1 MLPSF
6 GSNKPKEKPPLTFFE
21 LVWEAL
27 EDTTL
32 RILIGAAVISLI
44 VGMIENPAD
53 GWLEGTA
60 ILCAVVIVVMVTA
73 TNDYIKDKQFRKLS
87 AKADEVS
94 VTVVR
99 DGGDTEKMGYE
110 LVVGDIVKIKTG
122 CIVPAD
128 GIVLEAFMMK
138 ADESSKTGESKLL
151 VKAPFLNED
160 TPRTS
165 PFLLSGSKLEEGGG
179 VMVVTA
185 VGVNSSTGQTAELL
199 EEESE
204 ETPLEQKL
212 EKIADWIGTI
222 GFYVALFTFIVLV
235 GYLIVDAFKKSA
247 WDGESW
253 HGLITSFIIAVTII
267 VVAVPEG
274 LPLAVT
280 LSLAYSVGKMRKE
293 QNLVRRLQA
302 CETMGGATDVCTDK
316 TGTLTQNRMAVTDFY
331 VNGKDYKELE
341 FAEAK
346 DQPFFGLLINSF
358 CLNSDAGL
366 VPATEKGGLDEQKGN
381 RTECALIGLAKRWG
395 VDYEQVRNDYKII
408 TRVPFD
414 SKWKWMATLV
424 DLPEGRTVLVKGA
437 SENIIDLCSYKYT
450 PDGPESLTPE
460 EKEELNKVV
469 TKHAQNS
476 RRTIALAYRTDPSLE
491 AERFFKDVE
500 DEQGIQTV
508 CDSEY
513 ITEELVFLGIM
524 AIQDPLRPEVTG
536 AVHQVQ
542 RAGVRVRMVTGDNIE
557 TAMSIA
563 KECGILDKN
572 FVRKEGDYTVMEGSE
587 FAKLVGGLKD
597 DVEKGVKIVGDL
609 SAFKKVAQQLCVLAR
624 SAPEHKF
631 ILVTGLKQMDKVVA
645 VTGDGSN
652 DAPAL
657 KKADVGFAMNIAGT
671 QLAKDAAA
679 IILIDDNFASIVTAL
694 KWGRNIYDC
703 IRKFIQFQLT
713 VNITALSLCFV
724 GAVFLH
730 QAPLTAVQM
739 LWVNLIMD
747 TFAALALATEPPSN
761 KLLKRRPYGR
771 KDSMI
776 NEEMKRHILTSA
788 LYQVTWLLVILFLA
802 PTVLNMEPG
811 WSNKGLWTQES
822 GRHFTFFFNAF
833 VAMQVFNEINCRKL
847 KASEWNVFKGFFNNG
862 LFLFILV
869 LTVAVQVL
877 IVQYGGA
884 IMSCSQ
890 LTLEEHLY
898 CLGIG
903 AGSLVYCL
911 LVKVLPAKVCT
922 CWKLDED
929 KPHVMRGLQS
939 ILRRD
944 TTKGRRGAAQ
954 AFGKALRLKTR

>member
-1 MLPSF
+1 
-6 GSNKPKEKPPLTFFE
+6 
-21 LVWEAL
+21 
-27 EDTTL
+27 
-32 RILIGAAVISLI
+32 
-44 VGMIENPAD
+44 
-53 GWLEGTA
+53 
-60 ILCAVVIVVMVTA
+60 MVTA

-99 DGGDTEKMGYE
+99 DGVDVEKLGYE
-110 LVVGDIVKIKTG
+110 LVVGDIMKVKTG

-151 VKAPFLNED
+151 NKAPFLNED
-160 TPRTS
+160 TPRSS
-165 PFLLSGSKLEEGGG
+165 PFLLGGSKIEEGCG
-179 VMVVTA
+179 VMVVAA
-185 VGVNSSTGQTAELL
+185 VGIHSSTGQTAELL
-199 EEESE
+199 EEEGE

-212 EKIADWIGTI
+212 GKIADWIGTI

-235 GYLIVDAFKKSA
+235 GYVIVDAFNGGWTEGST
-247 WDGESW
+247 
-253 HGLITSFIIAVTII
+253 HGLINSFIIAVTII

-280 LSLAYSVGKMRKE
+280 LSLAYSVGKMRE
-293 QNLVRRLQA
+293 ENNLVRRLQA
-302 CETMGGATDVCTDK
+302 CETMGGATDICTDK

-341 FAEAK
+341 FSEAK

-366 VPATEKGGLDEQKGN
+366 VPAKEKGGLDEQKGN
-381 RTECALIGLAKRWG
+381 RTECALLGLAKRWG
-395 VDYEQVRNDYKII
+395 VDYQQVRNENTIVARI
-408 TRVPFD
+408 PFD

-424 DLPEGRTVLVKGA
+424 DLPEGRTMLVKGA
-437 SENIIDLCSYKYT
+437 SERIIDLCSYKYT

-476 RRTIALAYRTDPSLE
+476 RRTIALAYKIDSSLQ

-500 DEQGIQTV
+500 VEEDGNVVTQTV
-508 CDSEY
+508 CDTEY

-524 AIQDPLRPEVTG
+524 AIQDPLRLEVAE
-536 AVHQVQ
+536 AVTKVQ
-542 RAGVRVRMVTGDNIE
+542 RAGVKVRMVTGDNVD

-563 KECGILDKN
+563 KECGILAKN
-572 FVRKEGDYTVMEGSE
+572 FVRKEGDYTVMEGDE

-597 DVEKGVKIVGDL
+597 DVEKGLKIVGDL

-713 VNITALSLCFV
+713 VNITALTMSFI

-747 TFAALALATEPPSN
+747 TFAALALATEPPSD

-776 NEEMKRHILTSA
+776 NAEMKRHVLTSA
-788 LYQVTWLLVILFLA
+788 LYQVTWLLVILFIA
-802 PTVLNMEPG
+802 PTVLDMQPG
-811 WSNKGLWTQES
+811 WEQHGTWSQEG
-822 GRHFTFFFNAF
+822 GRHFTFFFNVF

-847 KASEWNVFKGFFNNG
+847 KATEFNVFKGFFNNG

-877 IVQYGGA
+877 IVHYGGA
-884 IMSCSQ
+884 IMNCSQ
-890 LTLEEHLY
+890 LTLHEHLY
-898 CLGIG
+898 CLAIG
-903 AGSLVYCL
+903 AGSLLFCL
-911 LVKVLPAKVCT
+911 LVKVLPAKICT

-929 KPHVMRGLQS
+929 KPHVLRGLQS

-944 TTKGRRGAAQ
+944 TTKGRRGVAQ
-954 AFGKALRLKTR
+954 AFGQVLRLKTR

>member
-1 MLPSF
+1 
-6 GSNKPKEKPPLTFFE
+6 
-21 LVWEAL
+21 
-27 EDTTL
+27 
-32 RILIGAAVISLI
+32 
-44 VGMIENPAD
+44 
-53 GWLEGTA
+53 
-60 ILCAVVIVVMVTA
+60 MVTA

-99 DGGDTEKMGYE
+99 DGVDVEKLGYE
-110 LVVGDIVKIKTG
+110 LVVGDIMKVKTG

-151 VKAPFLNED
+151 NKAPFLNED
-160 TPRTS
+160 TPRSS
-165 PFLLSGSKLEEGGG
+165 PFLLGGSKIEEGCG
-179 VMVVTA
+179 VMVVAA
-185 VGVNSSTGQTAELL
+185 VGIHSSTGQTAELL
-199 EEESE
+199 EEEGE

-212 EKIADWIGTI
+212 GKIADWIGTI

-235 GYLIVDAFKKSA
+235 GYVIVDAFKVGGWHEGST
-247 WDGESW
+247 
-253 HGLITSFIIAVTII
+253 HGLINSFIIAVTII

-280 LSLAYSVGKMRKE
+280 LSLAYSVGKMRE
-293 QNLVRRLQA
+293 ENNLVRRLQA
-302 CETMGGATDVCTDK
+302 CETMGGATDICTDK

-331 VNGKDYKELE
+331 VSGKDYKELE
-341 FAEAK
+341 FSEAK

-366 VPATEKGGLDEQKGN
+366 VPAKEKGGLDEQKGN
-381 RTECALIGLAKRWG
+381 RTECALLGLAKRWG
-395 VDYEQVRNDYKII
+395 VDYQQVRNENII
-408 TRVPFD
+408 VTRIPFD

-424 DLPEGRTVLVKGA
+424 DLPEGRTMLVKGA
-437 SENIIDLCSYKYT
+437 SERIIDLCSYKYT

-476 RRTIALAYRTDPSLE
+476 RRTIALAYKIDSSLQ

-500 DEQGIQTV
+500 VEEDGNVVTQTV
-508 CDSEY
+508 CDTEY

-524 AIQDPLRPEVTG
+524 AIQDPLRLEVAE
-536 AVHQVQ
+536 AVTKVQ
-542 RAGVRVRMVTGDNIE
+542 RAGVKVRMVTGDNVD

-563 KECGILDKN
+563 KECGILAKN
-572 FVRKEGDYTVMEGSE
+572 FVRKEGDYTVMEGDE

-597 DVEKGVKIVGDL
+597 DVEKGMKIVGDL

-631 ILVTGLKQMDKVVA
+631 ILVTGLKQIDKVVA

-713 VNITALSLCFV
+713 VNITALTMSFI

-747 TFAALALATEPPSN
+747 TFAALALATEPPSD

-776 NEEMKRHILTSA
+776 NAEMKRHVLTSA
-788 LYQVTWLLVILFLA
+788 LYQVTWLLVILFIA
-802 PTVLNMEPG
+802 PTVLDMQPG
-811 WSNKGLWTQES
+811 WEQHGTWSQEG

-847 KASEWNVFKGFFNNG
+847 KATEFNVFKGFFNNG

-877 IVQYGGA
+877 IVHYGGA
-884 IMSCSQ
+884 IMNCSQ
-890 LTLEEHLY
+890 LTLHEHLY
-898 CLGIG
+898 CLAIG
-903 AGSLVYCL
+903 AGSLLFCL
-911 LVKVLPAKVCT
+911 LVKVLPAKICT

-929 KPHVMRGLQS
+929 KPHVLRGLQS

-944 TTKGRRGAAQ
+944 TTKGRRGVAQ
-954 AFGKALRLKTR
+954 AFGQVLRLKTR